1 MGGTSNQLEVQATVD
16 QQGPESP
23 FIEKKIKSDLEN
35 LEKEDIEEILTN
47 DEKRY
52 LLFVE
57 RGDVA
62 SVKQ

>member
-1 MGGTSNQLEVQATVD
+1 MGGTSNQLEVQTTVD
-16 QQGPESP
+16 QAPDSP
-23 FIEKKIKSDLEN
+23 FIENKIKDDLEN
-35 LEKEDIEEILTN
+35 LEKEDLIEILTN